1 MGNYTSKIV
10 WGEGGEAAVV
20 PTSSPPSPFV
30 DLVIPVTL
38 EDGAAIPEFKTAAAA
53 GMDLSSSVNLVLEP
67 NVPTKVDTG
76 VCIALPWLCYGQIQ
90 GRSSVAAKNVDA
102 FPGVIDAD
110 YRGRIQVL
118 LTNRGS
124 EPYAVARGDRVAQ
137 LLVLPVARPVLER
150 VDSLVPTA
158 RGDGGFGSTD

>member
-1 MGNYTSKIV
+1 
-10 WGEGGEAAVV
+10 
-20 PTSSPPSPFV
+20 
-30 DLVIPVTL
+30 
-38 EDGAAIPEFKTAAAA
+38 
-53 GMDLSSSVNLVLEP
+53 VNLVLEP